1 MSKKVKVF
9 KNAEK
14 VLKNVRIAISEILLS
29 TLPSF
34 SSKMHPPPLLRHH
47 LIKICRAF

>member
-14 VLKNVRIAISEILLS
+14 FKNVRIAKVVSEILLS

-34 SSKMHPPPLLRHH
+34 FFKNAPSTPIETSSNKNL
-47 LIKICRAF
+47 